1 MPTSAENN
9 KRIAKN
15 TLLLYFRMMF
25 MMVVALYTSRL
36 LLNRLGVSDYG
47 IFNAVGGF
55 VSMFTILSGALSSAI
70 SRFITYELGAHDL
83 KKLKIIFCTGINI
96 QVILSIL
103 VIIIAESIGLWF
115 LNTQMNIPASR
126 MTAANW
132 VFQFSIVAFVLNLIN
147 VPFNAEIIAHEH
159 MSAFAWISIIDVSLK
174 CLVAYIIAWAPIDEL
189 VYYSL
194 LYAIECLIIR
204 CVYGIYCKRNFEE
217 CTYHTLFDKTI
228 FKQMLSF
235 AGWNFLGS
243 SAGILNTQGINLLI
257 NIFFGVTV
265 NAARGIAVQVDSA
278 VKQFVSSFATAVNP
292 QITKSYAEGDYTYV
306 QKLVC
311 YSAKY
316 SSYLLL
322 YLAVPI
328 VIEAQEILHIWLG
341 VVPEYAVIFVQLTVI
356 STFADYVLGNS
367 MMTAILATG
376 KIKAY
381 QIAVTIL
388 GGSVFPITWVAYYL
402 GASPEWAYI
411 IYCLIY
417 VGVIFVR
424 VHYMKVQVGMD
435 PAFYYKKVLLRVI
448 PVMALS
454 FAIPYFVIIWM
465 NQGIVRVVVTTFLA
479 TLSTTIIIALMGLSD
494 RERKKFLSMANN
506 FLKHKHIRK

>member
-243 SAGILNTQGINLLI
+243 SAGILNTQGI
-257 NIFFGVTV
+257 
-265 NAARGIAVQVDSA
+265 A

-388 GGSVFPITWVAYYL
+388 GGLVFPITWVAYYL

-494 RERKKFLSMANN
+494 RERKKILSMANN

>member
-1 MPTSAENN
+1 
-9 KRIAKN
+9 
-15 TLLLYFRMMF
+15 
-25 MMVVALYTSRL
+25 MMVVALYNSRL

-55 VSMFTILSGALSSAI
+55 VSMFAILSGALSSAI
-70 SRFITYELGAHDL
+70 SRFITYELGAKDY

-96 QVILSIL
+96 QVILSVL
-103 VIIIAESIGLWF
+103 VVIIAESIGLWF
-115 LNTQMNIPASR
+115 LNTQMNIPECR
-126 MTAANW
+126 MVAANW
-132 VFQFSIVAFVLNLIN
+132 VFQFSIIAFVLNLIN
-147 VPFNAEIIAHEH
+147 VPFYAEIIAHEH

-174 CLVAYIIAWAPIDEL
+174 CIVAFIIAWAPIDKL

-194 LYAIECLIIR
+194 LYAVECLIIR
-204 CVYGIYCKRNFEE
+204 FVYGIYCKKKFEE
-217 CTYHTLFDKTI
+217 CTYHLLFDKAI

-278 VKQFVSSFATAVNP
+278 VKQFVNSFATAVNP
-292 QITKSYAEGDYTYV
+292 QITKSYAEGDYMYV
-306 QKLVC
+306 HKLVC

-316 SSYLLL
+316 SSFLLL

-328 VIEAQEILHIWLG
+328 VIEANEILKLWLG
-341 VVPEYAVIFVQLTVI
+341 VVPKYAVIFVQLTVI

-381 QIAVTIL
+381 QIAVTIF
-388 GGSVFPITWVAYYL
+388 GGMVFPITWVAYYF

-424 VHYMKVQVGMD
+424 VHYMKIQVGME
-435 PAFYYKKVLLRVI
+435 PTYFYRKVLLRVV
-448 PVMALS
+448 PVMIVS
-454 FAIPYFVIIWM
+454 FFVPYFIISFIQQGLMRVI
-465 NQGIVRVVVTTFLA
+465 VTTLIA
-479 TLSTTIIIALMGLSD
+479 TISTSLIIIILGLSN
-494 RERKKFLSMANN
+494 RERNKFYSIACN
-506 FLKHKHIRK
+506 FVQHKILKR